1 MAASVAGRTYVV
13 TGAASGIGEATARG
27 LVAEGARVLLV
38 DVQAEAVE
46 KVAAELGGADG
57 AARSVVADLRDDDAA
72 DRVIAEVVAWGH
84 GLDGVVNSAGVLETA
99 PADELTRE
107 VYDRVMDINVRG
119 PLFLTLA
126 ALPYLQAGASVVFI
140 ASGNAVL
147 ASPGGSVYATSK
159 GALVSL
165 VKGLAADLASR
176 GIRVN
181 AVSPGPITTPLL
193 SAALADP
200 DVTASIEQGVPA
212 GRLGRPE
219 EVAGVAL
226 FLLSDAASYVHGAS
240 FAVDGG
246 TTAVWSPA
254 APGNDSGPR

>member
-1 MAASVAGRTYVV
+1 MTVSLAGRTYVV
-13 TGAASGIGEATARG
+13 TGAASGIGKATARA
-27 LVAEGARVLLV
+27 LVAAGAKVVMV
-38 DVQAEAVE
+38 DVQA
-46 KVAAELGGADG
+46 AALDDMAATLGD
-57 AARSVVADLRDDDAA
+57 SVRTVLADLRDDDAGE
-72 DRVIAEVVAWGH
+72 RVVAEAVAWGG
-84 GLDGVVNSAGVLETA
+84 GLHGVVNSAGVLETA
-99 PADELTRE
+99 VADDVTRD
-107 VYDRVMDINVRG
+107 VYDRVMGINVRG

-126 ALPYLQAGASVVFI
+126 ALPQLEAGASIVFI

-147 ASPGGSVYATSK
+147 ASPGGSVYAASK

-165 VKGLAADLASR
+165 VKGLAADLAPR

-200 DVTASIEQGVPA
+200 EVAASLERGVPA

-219 EVAGVAL
+219 EVAEVVL

-254 APGNDSGPR
+254 APGNEDGPR

>member
-1 MAASVAGRTYVV
+1 MRAPVADRTYVV
-13 TGAASGIGEATARG
+13 TGAASGIGEATGRA
-27 LVAEGARVLLV
+27 LVAEGAKVVLV
-38 DVQAEAVE
+38 DVQA
-46 KVAAELGGADG
+46 AALDQLAAALGDSAL
-57 AARSVVADLRDDDAA
+57 AVVADLRDDDAA
-72 DRVIAEVVAWGH
+72 ERVVAEAVAWGA
-84 GLDGVVNSAGVLETA
+84 GLHGVVNSAGVLETA
-99 PADELTRE
+99 PADELTRA

-119 PLFLTLA
+119 SLFLTLA
-126 ALPYLQAGASVVFI
+126 ALPHLQQGASVVFI

-147 ASPGGSVYATSK
+147 ASPGGSVYAASK

-165 VKGLAADLASR
+165 TKGLAADLAPR

-181 AVSPGPITTPLL
+181 AVSPGPIVTPLL

-200 DVTASIEQGVPA
+200 EVAASLEQGVPA

-219 EVAGVAL
+219 EVAEVVL
-226 FLLSDAASYVHGAS
+226 FLLSDASSYVHGAS

-254 APGNDSGPR
+254 APGNEDGAR

>member
-1 MAASVAGRTYVV
+1 MRASVADRTYVV
-13 TGAASGIGEATARG
+13 TGAASGIGEAIARA
-27 LVAEGARVLLV
+27 LVAEGARVLIV
-38 DVQAEAVE
+38 DVQAEALQ
-46 KVAAELGGADG
+46 KVATQLGER
-57 AARSVVADLRDDDAA
+57 ARTVVADLRDDDAA
-72 DRVIAEVVAWGH
+72 GRVVAEVVAWGH
-84 GLDGVVNSAGVLETA
+84 GLHGVVNSAGVLETG
-99 PADELTRE
+99 PADQLTRE
-107 VYDRVMDINVRG
+107 IYDRVMGINVRG

-126 ALPYLQAGASVVFI
+126 TLPQLSSGGSIVFI
-140 ASGNAVL
+140 ASGNAAL

-165 VKGLAADLASR
+165 VKGLAADLAPR

-200 DVTASIEQGVPA
+200 DVTASLERGVPA

-219 EVAGVAL
+219 EVAEVVL

-254 APGNDSGPR
+254 APGNDGGPR